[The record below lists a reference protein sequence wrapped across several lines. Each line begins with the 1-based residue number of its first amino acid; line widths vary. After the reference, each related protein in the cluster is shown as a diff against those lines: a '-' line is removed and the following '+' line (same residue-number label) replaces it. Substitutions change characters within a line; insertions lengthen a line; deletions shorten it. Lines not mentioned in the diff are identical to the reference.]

1 MPIVTFIYLLTN
13 VAYYTVLSIADV
25 LNSDAVAVVR
35 RLGSPSC
42 DTERFHLFAAT
53 PAPQARRGEA
63 RGSRPEGGLPSR
75 DPVCP
80 HSLDAGSLGNAV
92 PC

>member
-25 LNSDAVAVVR
+25 LNSDAVAVVS
-35 RLGSPSC
+35 RLGSPSY

-53 PAPQARRGEA
+53 PAPQARRGGLGQRVGCPAGTLFVPTAWMQEA
-63 RGSRPEGGLPSR
+63 
-75 DPVCP
+75 
-80 HSLDAGSLGNAV
+80 
-92 PC
+92 